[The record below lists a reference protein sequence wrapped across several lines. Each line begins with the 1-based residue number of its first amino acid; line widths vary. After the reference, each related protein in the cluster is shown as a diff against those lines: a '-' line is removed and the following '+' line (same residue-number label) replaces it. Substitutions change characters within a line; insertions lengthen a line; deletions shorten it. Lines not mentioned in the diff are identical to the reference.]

1 MDDLGRIRD
10 ERVNFTLSSQ
20 AAVIT
25 RLDGNISKS
34 IALSCATYFGLSV
47 IKSENGHLS
56 Q

>member
-1 MDDLGRIRD
+1 MDDLGRIRN

-20 AAVIT
+20 AAVVT
-25 RLDGNISKS
+25 RLDGNVSKS
-34 IALSCATYFGLSV
+34 IPLSCATCFRLSV